1 MGEGE
6 AKRRA
11 LGLVLDLVVLS
22 VAVGVAYAAV
32 TPRDRYFDIRGAN
45 MVGIAATYHS
55 SASRGYA
62 VELEVEG
69 AWYAGGS
76 FKASGRVVY
85 ADSKRLVLFDPQKGV
100 LVLSDEFDRPYVN
113 GVPSRILMRIGRP
126 GGVVRIDSLIPSET
140 IEPDSLESLCTVP
153 ERFEGVEACLVS
165 ATVGVW
171 MEESNVTIPAS
182 LIQDVAAGRR
192 GIIEVETAG
201 NEILVKMRFVPAGD
215 SSALLRRIVEI
226 LEREGVAVKGLIS
239 GPIQLT
245 VLTDA
250 ATVNADAVGGAL
262 REIGAERIKVRYE
275 G

>member
-1 MGEGE
+1 MGEGG

-11 LGLVLDLVVLS
+11 LGLVLDIVVLS

-69 AWYAGGS
+69 AWYSGGS
-76 FKASGRVVY
+76 FKAIGRVVY
-85 ADSKRLVLFDPQKGV
+85 ADSKRLVLFDPQRGV

-113 GVPSRILMRIGRP
+113 GVPSRILMRIEQP
-126 GGVVRIDSLIPSET
+126 SGVVRIDALVPSET
-140 IEPDSLESLCTVP
+140 IGPDSLESLCTIL

-182 LIQDVAAGRR
+182 LIQDVAAGQG

-201 NEILVKMRFVPAGD
+201 NEILVKMRFVPAED
-215 SSALLRRIVEI
+215 SSTLLRRIVEI

-245 VLTDA
+245 VLTDP
-250 ATVNADAVGGAL
+250 VRVDADAVGGSL
-262 REIGAERIKVRYE
+262 REIGGERIRVRRE

>member
-85 ADSKRLVLFDPQKGV
+85 ADSKRLVLFDPQKGI
-100 LVLSDEFDRPYVN
+100 LVLSDEFDRPYVD
-113 GVPSRILMRIGRP
+113 GVPSRILMRIERP
-126 GGVVRIDSLIPSET
+126 RGVARIDALIPSGT
-140 IEPDSLESLCTVP
+140 LEPNSLESLCAALT
-153 ERFEGVEACLVS
+153 RFEGVEACLVS
-165 ATVGVW
+165 ATVAVW
-171 MEESNVTIPAS
+171 MGESNVTIPAS
-182 LIQDVAAGRR
+182 LIQDMAAGRR

-201 NEILVKMRFVPAGD
+201 NEILIKMRFVPVED
-215 SSALLRRIVEI
+215 SSALLKGIVEV
-226 LEREGVAVKGLIS
+226 LGREGVDVKGLIS
-239 GPIQLT
+239 GPTQLT
-245 VLTDA
+245 VLTDP
-250 ATVNADAVGGAL
+250 TRVDADAVGEAL
-262 REIGAERIKVRYE
+262 REVGAERVKMRWE

>member
-1 MGEGE
+1 LGEGE

-32 TPRDRYFDIRGAN
+32 TPRDRYFDIRGAD

-55 SASRGYA
+55 SASRGDD

-76 FKASGRVVY
+76 FKASGRDVY

-215 SSALLRRIVEI
+215 SSALLRRIVKI
-226 LEREGVAVKGLIS
+226 LEREGVTVKGLIS

-250 ATVNADAVGGAL
+250 ATVNADAVGGVL

>member
-1 MGEGE
+1 MGEGG

-11 LGLVLDLVVLS
+11 LGLALDLVILS
-22 VAVGVAYAAV
+22 VAVAVAYAAV
-32 TPRDRYFDIRGAN
+32 TPMDRYFDIRGAN

-76 FKASGRVVY
+76 FEASGRVVY
-85 ADSKRLVLFDPQKGV
+85 ADSKRLVLFDPEKGV

-113 GVPSRILMRIGRP
+113 GVPSRILMRIERP
-126 GGVVRIDSLIPSET
+126 SGVVRIDALVPSET
-140 IEPDSLESLCTVP
+140 LEPNSLESLCTVL
-153 ERFEGVEACLVS
+153 ERFKGVETCLVS

-182 LIQDVAAGRR
+182 LIQDVAARQR

-201 NEILVKMRFVPAGD
+201 NEILVKMRFVPAED
-215 SSALLRRIVEI
+215 SSALLMEIVEI

-245 VLTDA
+245 VLTNPT
-250 ATVNADAVGGAL
+250 TVDADAVGGAL
-262 REIGAERIKVRYE
+262 REIGAERIKVRSQ